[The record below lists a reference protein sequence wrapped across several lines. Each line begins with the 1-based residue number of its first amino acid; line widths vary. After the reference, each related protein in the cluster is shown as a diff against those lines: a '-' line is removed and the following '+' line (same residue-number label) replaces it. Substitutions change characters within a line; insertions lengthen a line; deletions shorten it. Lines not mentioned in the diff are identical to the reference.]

1 VLRTSIRVVGVFFLL
16 AVVAGSY
23 WGYRLVWGKPF
34 NFDHL
39 IDRQG
44 IETLMEDPQLL
55 TGLGI
60 IDGTWLDFHSGKLS
74 EFSLARR
81 NSDRARL
88 HRYEAQIKDY
98 DRSQLTQQQQ
108 TTYDIMLWTID
119 AEERFDRFDWLTPD
133 GLYPFDQQFG
143 EHTGLPRFMQFSH
156 SVFNEKTAKN
166 YVARLNAFGTRI
178 DQVLAETKRQAA
190 MGVLPPRFVIEH
202 VIKDVATF
210 REPAPLDHPLVTTF
224 KEKLAKIDDFDRA
237 EAEQLARDAATAVK
251 DVVYPAYQRIQAT
264 FEELKPKAT
273 DDDGVW
279 KLPDGDAFYA
289 ARLHQMT
296 TTDLTPDQIHEIGL
310 KEVARLEGEIDAGMK
325 AVGLTSGTI
334 VQRFDQLSN
343 DPRFT
348 FSRDDAGREQIL
360 VGYRQLLDAVRAK
373 VPTAFSHM
381 PQEKLEVQRVP
392 AYAEAASAGAYYNRA
407 SLDGRRPGT
416 FFANLR
422 DPHETQRWSM
432 PTLAYHEG
440 IPGHHLQISW
450 AQNITGVPMARKV
463 LPFTA
468 YVEGWALYAEHLAK
482 EMGMYNSD
490 PYGDLGRLQA
500 EMFRAVR
507 LVVDTGIHAK
517 HWTRAQAIAYMRERT
532 GMVETDITS
541 EVERYIVSPG
551 QACAYKIGMLKIIEL
566 RERAKTELGAKFD
579 LKAFHDV
586 ILDGG
591 AMPLTVLERRVNDWI
606 AETKAKG

>member
-1 VLRTSIRVVGVFFLL
+1 MRTSIRVAGIILLL
-16 AVVAGSY
+16 AAVAGGY
-23 WGYRLVWGKPF
+23 WTYRLVWGKPF

-39 IDRQG
+39 IDRQSV
-44 IETLMEDPQLL
+44 ETLIDDPQLL
-55 TGLGI
+55 SNLGI
-60 IDGTWLDFHSGKLS
+60 VDGTMLDFHSDKLTQ
-74 EFSLARR
+74 FTQQRR
-81 NSDRARL
+81 QALIERGHRYLDEIKAYDRAEL
-88 HRYEAQIKDY
+88 PP
-98 DRSQLTQQQQ
+98 QQQ

-119 AEERFDRFDWLTPD
+119 AQARFDRFAWLTVG

-156 SVFNEKTAKN
+156 SVFNEKTARS
-166 YVARLNAFGTRI
+166 YVVRLNAFGTRI
-178 DQVLAETKRQAA
+178 DQVLSETKRQAEA
-190 MGVLPPRFVIEH
+190 GILPPRFVIEH
-202 VIKDVATF
+202 VIKDVAKF
-210 REPAPLDHPLVTTF
+210 REPAPHDHPLVTTF
-224 KEKLAKIDDFDRA
+224 KEKLAKIDGFDKA
-237 EAEQLARDAATAVK
+237 EAAQFADDAARAVRE
-251 DVVYPAYQRIQAT
+251 VVYPAYQRIQST
-264 FEELKPKAT
+264 FETLLPKAN

-279 KLPDGDAFYA
+279 KLPDGDAYYA

-296 TTDLTPDQIHEIGL
+296 TTDLSPDEVHNIGL
-310 KEVARLEGEIDAGMK
+310 REVARLDGEIDASMK
-325 AVGLTSGTI
+325 SLGLTEGSL
-334 VQRFDQLSN
+334 VARFDKLSS
-343 DPRFT
+343 DRRFT
-348 FSRDDAGREQIL
+348 FTQDDAGRGRIL
-360 VGYRQLLDAVRAK
+360 AGYRELLRKMQARL
-373 VPTAFSHM
+373 PNYFSHVP
-381 PQEKLEVQRVP
+381 PQKLEVERVP

-407 SLDGRRPGT
+407 SFDGRRPGT

-450 AQNITGVPMARKV
+450 AQNIEGVPMARKV

-482 EMGMYNSD
+482 EMGAYDQD

-517 HWTRAQAIAYMRERT
+517 HWTRAQAIAYMREKT
-532 GMVETDITS
+532 GMVESDVTA

-551 QACAYKIGMLKIIEL
+551 QACAYKIGMLKILEL
-566 RERAKTELGAKFD
+566 RERAKTELGSRFD
-579 LKAFHDV
+579 LKTFHDV

-591 AMPLTVLERRVNDWI
+591 AMPLTVLEARVDAWI
-606 AETKAKG
+606 RDLKR